1 MLEIKLFRKLKRNK
15 DIEKEVLSAVYIH
28 EIKKA
33 REVLET
39 EFIKVDLKKEGL
51 ITIYQLKKI
60 LNKTNLVTPKEVNAI
75 IRNIKSDPYEYKNFQ
90 DDLYNVRYELAKSR
104 ILENSLDFIQKTFI
118 NHFIDKNII
127 LKMEKQDMK
136 YQAHS
141 KQNFK

>member
-1 MLEIKLFRKLKRNK
+1 MQEIKLFKILRRNK
-15 DIEKEVLSAVYIH
+15 DIDKEILSAVYIH
-28 EIKKA
+28 EIKKT

-39 EFIKVDLKKEGL
+39 EFIKVDLKKEGQ

-104 ILENSLDFIQKTFI
+104 ILENSLDFIQKT
-118 NHFIDKNII
+118 
-127 LKMEKQDMK
+127 
-136 YQAHS
+136 YY
-141 KQNFK
+141 